1 MKQSS
6 TRVHNLQPSPTVALT
21 DKTRVLKSQGLDIV
35 SFGAGEPDFETP
47 SHITEAAVTSL
58 RSGFTHYVSSRG
70 VSDLLDAIASH
81 LRSANGIS
89 IDPTKEIIVTAGSK
103 IAIYMS
109 LMGLLD
115 PGDEVLILDPAWV
128 SFDPM
133 IRLASG
139 TPVHVALDWRKNFHL
154 EEKVIEAHVSPS
166 TKAIILNSPN
176 NPTGQMLSLE
186 ELKIIEKLA
195 NKHDFYIISDEIYDR
210 ITYDGAE
217 NISPASLP
225 GLNSRTLTT
234 NGFSKAYAM
243 TGWRLGFVAGSQE
256 LISQILRVQ
265 QHVITCATSFVQAAG
280 VAALN
285 GPQEPL
291 EDMMVE
297 YRKRRAFIVD
307 ALNDMSGVTCPV
319 PAGAFYVFPRFEGL
333 DLSSQELA
341 NRLLE
346 ESLVATTPGSAFG
359 RAGEGHLRLSF
370 ACSIEDIETGMTR
383 MRKFLSKA
391 YN

>member
-47 SHITEAAVTSL
+47 SHITEAAVASL

-139 TPVHVALDWRKNFHL
+139 TPVHVALDWRKNFRL

-176 NPTGQMLSLE
+176 NPTGQML
-186 ELKIIEKLA
+186 
-195 NKHDFYIISDEIYDR
+195 
-210 ITYDGAE
+210 
-217 NISPASLP
+217 
-225 GLNSRTLTT
+225 
-234 NGFSKAYAM
+234 
-243 TGWRLGFVAGSQE
+243 
-256 LISQILRVQ
+256 
-265 QHVITCATSFVQAAG
+265 
-280 VAALN
+280 
-285 GPQEPL
+285 
-291 EDMMVE
+291 
-297 YRKRRAFIVD
+297 
-307 ALNDMSGVTCPV
+307 
-319 PAGAFYVFPRFEGL
+319 
-333 DLSSQELA
+333 
-341 NRLLE
+341 
-346 ESLVATTPGSAFG
+346 
-359 RAGEGHLRLSF
+359 
-370 ACSIEDIETGMTR
+370 
-383 MRKFLSKA
+383 
-391 YN
+391 

>member
-6 TRVHNLQPSPTVALT
+6 TRVNNLQPSPTVALT
-21 DKTRVLKSQGLDIV
+21 DKTRVLKSQGLDII
-35 SFGAGEPDFETP
+35 SFGAGEPDFATP
-47 SHITEAAVTSL
+47 SHITEAAVASL

-89 IDPTKEIIVTAGSK
+89 IEPTKEIIVTAGSK

-115 PGDEVLILDPAWV
+115 PGDEVLVLDPAWV

-139 TPVHVALDWRKNFHL
+139 TPVHVALDWRKNFCL

-186 ELKIIEKLA
+186 ELRIIEKLA

-225 GLNSRTLTT
+225 GLEPRTLTT

-265 QHVITCATSFVQAAG
+265 QHVVTCATSFVQVAG

-307 ALNDMSGVTCPV
+307 ALNDMPGVTCPV
-319 PAGAFYVFPRFEGL
+319 PTGAFYVFPRFEGQ

-359 RAGEGHLRLSF
+359 PAGEGHLRLSF
-370 ACSIEDIETGMTR
+370 ACSLEDIETGMAR
-383 MRKFLSKA
+383 MREFLSREKH
-391 YN
+391 